1 MIYVLL
7 GMHKSGTTLISKMLH
22 ESGINMG
29 MFDSRIDYY
38 NGQKYERSDI
48 HDVII
53 KMLNAKNIHS
63 LNTIPPFKEEFV
75 LKNLPLFISIL
86 HKCNSNYNLW
96 GFKNP
101 RTIFIYNYIKPFLGD
116 HKLICIYRNLEGVL
130 SHYFQYI
137 NYNIKYLFKVIKAW
151 KIYNDKMT
159 NILAEADVE
168 FILLN
173 YEKIM
178 SDSKQIKKLE
188 YFINL
193 QLKDCRNK
201 NKKRSPNSYKK
212 IISKYI
218 SKLFILFN
226 IMEVRTIS
234 NKLIWIENSK

>member
-1 MIYVLL
+1 
-7 GMHKSGTTLISKMLH
+7 MHKSGTTLLSKMLH

-29 MFDSRIDYY
+29 VFNSSIDYY
-38 NGQKYERSDI
+38 NGQKYERDEI
-48 HDVII
+48 HNVIVD
-53 KMLNAKNIHS
+53 MLNAKNRES
-63 LNTIPPFKEEFV
+63 LDIIPPFNESLI
-75 LKNLPLFISIL
+75 LKNLPLFLNIVRE
-86 HKCNSNYNLW
+86 CNSQYTLW

-101 RTIFIYNYIKPFLGD
+101 RTIFIYDYIKPYIGD

-151 KIYNDKMT
+151 KIYNDKMI
-159 NILAEADVE
+159 NILEEADVE

-178 SDSKQIKKLE
+178 SDSKQLKKLE
-188 YFINL
+188 YFMNL

-201 NKKRSPNSYKK
+201 NKKRNPSSYKK

-218 SKLFILFN
+218 SNLFILFN

-234 NKLIWIENSK
+234 NKLIWIENNK